1 MTIMDPRLEQFID
14 QKYISLETYRKDQTP
29 VKTPVWF
36 IINNDRIHITTKET
50 TGKVKR
56 LKNNQNAR
64 IAICSMKGDIKSN
77 WVNVGVQKITQESD
91 VEKIVKLRKKKYGFS
106 AKLISMFTSQKGKT
120 VAYSLELLNR

>member
-1 MTIMDPRLEQFID
+1 MDSRLDQFTD
-14 QKYISLETYRKDQTP
+14 QKYINLETYRKDQTP

-36 IINNDRIHITTKET
+36 IINNDRILITTKET

-56 LKNNQNAR
+56 LRNNQNAR

-106 AKLISMFTSQKGKT
+106 ARLISMFTSQKGKT
-120 VAYSLELLNR
+120 VAYSLEFTDR

>member
-1 MTIMDPRLEQFID
+1 MDFRLEQFTD
-14 QKYISLETYRKDQTP
+14 QKYISLETYRRDQTP

-36 IINNDRIHITTKET
+36 IIENDQIRITTKET

-56 LKNNQNAR
+56 LRNTQTAR
-64 IAICSMKGDIKSN
+64 IAICSIKGDIKSN

-106 AKLISMFTSQKGKT
+106 ARLISMFTSQKGKT
-120 VAYSLELLNR
+120 VAYSLEFTDS